1 MDKKRIFFLNAQDFT
16 ETRMRVEEFN
26 RAWNL
31 LDKYIIEASQ
41 KQSFVLVLNIFVQNS
56 TRLWQFDGFLEKG

>member
-1 MDKKRIFFLNAQDFT
+1 
-16 ETRMRVEEFN
+16 MRVEEFN